1 MGKRSAVVEL
11 LLGNMG
17 SMQRETRPSMQ
28 REDQPTM
35 ATKLE
40 QIAVKARCEP
50 NLRFT
55 SLTHHITRERVLKN
69 LFKIPRRSAAGV
81 DGQTV
86 EGAKKSFQE
95 WIGPMLQSIHRQ
107 GYRAPNIRRVY
118 IPKPGKTEKRPLG
131 VPTVADR
138 ALQRST
144 AEVLS
149 AIYEQDF
156 LPCSFGGRPRLSA
169 HHALAT
175 LNEVIAGGKIGWV
188 LEADLKNF
196 FGSLDH
202 DWVLRFVE
210 HRVGDPRLINLIRR
224 WLKAG
229 VLEDGAVHPSDEGT
243 PQGGSISVLLSN
255 LYLHY
260 VLDLWFERVVKCRLR
275 GEAHLVRYIDDFVI
289 CFQYRSDALR
299 VQDALRLRL
308 GKFGLTLEPTKTKLV
323 EFGRFAQRHA
333 GKRDRTRPETIY
345 FLGLTLYCTRNLK
358 GNFKVGMR
366 TEKSRLRRS
375 LTSLQELMRQIRHHR
390 VSDQVGEINAALRG
404 HYAYYGV
411 GGNIRALFKVYRAV
425 ERYWHRMLRSR
436 SWAGENLTWA
446 TFHQIKQR
454 TPLLRPKLRLP
465 YREMQ
470 AFAVL

>member
-1 MGKRSAVVEL
+1 MGKRSAVGEL
-11 LLGNMG
+11 FMGDMG
-17 SMQRETRPSMQ
+17 SIQRELRPSMQ
-28 REDQPTM
+28 REDQLTM
-35 ATKLE
+35 ETELE
-40 QIAVKARCEP
+40 RIAAKARCEP

-55 SLTHHITRERVLKN
+55 SLAHHITRDRVQRN
-69 LFKIPRRSAAGV
+69 LMRISNRSAAGM
-81 DGQTV
+81 DGQSAQA
-86 EGAKKSFQE
+86 AKDSFGG
-95 WIGPMLQSIHRQ
+95 WIEPMLQSVHRQ
-107 GYRAPNIRRVY
+107 GYRAPAVRRVY

-131 VPTVADR
+131 VPTISDR

-149 AIYEQDF
+149 AVYEQDF

-175 LNEVIAGGKIGWV
+175 LNEAIAGGKISWV

-196 FGSLDH
+196 FGSLSH
-202 DWVLRFVE
+202 EWMLRFVE
-210 HRVGDPRLINLIRR
+210 HRVGDPRLISLIRR

-229 VLEDGAVHPSDEGT
+229 VMEDGAVYPSDEGT

-260 VLDLWFERVVKCRLR
+260 VLDLWFERVVKGRLQ
-275 GEAHLVRYIDDFVI
+275 GEARLVRYIDDFVI

-299 VQDALRLRL
+299 VADALRHRL

-333 GKRDRTRPETIY
+333 SKRGRKRPETIY
-345 FLGLTLYCTRNLK
+345 FLGLTLYCTRNRK

-375 LTSLQELMRQIRHHR
+375 LASLRELMRRIRHYAIR
-390 VSDQVGEINAALRG
+390 DQVSEINAALRG
-404 HYAYYGV
+404 HYAYYGIA
-411 GGNIRALFKVYRAV
+411 GNLRSLIKVYQVV
-425 ERYWHRMLRSR
+425 ERYWRRMLCSRSR
-436 SWAGENLTWA
+436 DGGRLSWD
-446 TFHQIKQR
+446 TFNQIKER
-454 TPLLRPKLRLP
+454 NPLLRPKLRLP
-465 YREMQ
+465 HRELQ
-470 AFAVL
+470 ALAVL

>member
-11 LLGNMG
+11 FLGNMG
-17 SMQRETRPSMQ
+17 SIQQETRPSIQ
-28 REDQPTM
+28 REDQLTM
-35 ATKLE
+35 ETKLE
-40 QIAVKARCEP
+40 QIAAKARREP

-55 SLTHHITRERVLKN
+55 SLAHHVTRERVQKN
-69 LFKIPRRSAAGV
+69 LSQIPKRSAAGV

-86 EGAKKSFQE
+86 EAAKESFEE
-95 WIGPMLQSIHRQ
+95 WIEPMLQSIHRQ
-107 GYRAPNIRRVY
+107 GYHAPDIRRVY

-131 VPTVADR
+131 VPTVSDR

-156 LPCSFGGRPRLSA
+156 LPCSFGGRPKLSA

-175 LNEVIAGGKIGWV
+175 LNEVIAGGMISWV

-196 FGSLDH
+196 FGSLSH
-202 DWVLRFVE
+202 DWVLRFVD
-210 HRVGDPRLINLIRR
+210 HRVGDPRLISLIRR

-229 VLEDGAVHPSDEGT
+229 VLEDGAVHPSEQGT

-260 VLDLWFERVVKCRLR
+260 VLDLWFERVVKGRLR
-275 GEAHLVRYIDDFVI
+275 GKAQLVRYIDDFVV
-289 CFQYRSDALR
+289 CFQYREDALR
-299 VQDALRLRL
+299 FQDALRNRL
-308 GKFGLTLEPTKTKLV
+308 GKFGLTLEPSKTKLV

-333 GKRDRTRPETIY
+333 GKRGRKRPETIY

-366 TEKSRLRRS
+366 TEKSRMRRS
-375 LTSLQELMRQIRHHR
+375 LMSLCDQMRQNRHLPIQE
-390 VSDQVGEINAALRG
+390 QVDALNVTLRG

-411 GGNIRALFKVYRAV
+411 AGNIRALQRVYRVVVTGCADLSANISAIGGSG
-425 ERYWHRMLRSR
+425 EMLWRCRSF
-436 SWAGENLTWA
+436 S
-446 TFHQIKQR
+446 F
-454 TPLLRPKLRLP
+454 
-465 YREMQ
+465 
-470 AFAVL
+470 